1 VSLKWQF
8 DRVLDRF
15 LSYDKDNAKAV
26 GYLNLYGQML
36 CVASVALLFKLSF
49 AETRYLYM
57 FPMKLWFLVCS
68 GNFIFCMFNFACR
81 LARLDNISCRT
92 VCIFFGD

>member
-1 VSLKWQF
+1 MSLKWQF

-57 FPMKLWFLVCS
+57 FRMKLWFLVCS
-68 GNFIFCMFNFACR
+68 GNFIFGMFNFAFR
-81 LARLDNISCRT
+81 LARLDNIILLNSLQ
-92 VCIFFGD
+92 FFGD